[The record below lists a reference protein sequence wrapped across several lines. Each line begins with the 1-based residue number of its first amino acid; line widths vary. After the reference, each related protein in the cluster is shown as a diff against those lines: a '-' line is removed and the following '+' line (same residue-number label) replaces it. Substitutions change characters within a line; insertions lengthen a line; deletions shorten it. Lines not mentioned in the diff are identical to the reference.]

1 MNIKNEMTWVM
12 GVIGN
17 NGSQGNNQ
25 LNTMVIF
32 EEPA

>member
-1 MNIKNEMTWVM
+1 MNIKNEMTRVI

>member
-1 MNIKNEMTWVM
+1 M

-17 NGSQGNNQ
+17 NDSQGNNQ